1 MKAPIA
7 EILLAGPRGFCA
19 GVERAIDIVEVA
31 LSVCPPPV
39 YVRREIVHNRLVVE
53 TLRQK
58 GAIFVDE
65 LDEVPD
71 DATVIFSAH
80 GISPAVREEARRRGL
95 RVIDATCPLVTKV
108 HLEAIRYAREGY
120 SIVLIGHED
129 HDEVIGTLGEA
140 PERIIV
146 VDSVEEVERL
156 RLPDPEKV
164 AYLTQTTLS
173 VDDTRD
179 VIEALRRHFPKIVG
193 PSRDDICYA
202 TQNRQTAVKRLVD
215 DVDVL
220 LVIGAANSSNAK
232 RLVEVARTAGTSAY
246 LINDV
251 GDIRPEWLRERRA
264 GRHHR
269 RRLHAGDPGLA
280 GGRDAPRRGRQGPRG
295 PRGRRGRALR
305 AAPGVDPDGQG
316 AEPDAARADGH
327 AAVHLGPFPRKRRR
341 AVRRPAAAVSPQ
353 EDQCREPP
361 ESLAP
366 WRPRLYHDPA
376 AAGARD
382 HPERSGRGE
391 EAGRQ
396 RPGARHGVRVP
407 AGIPRGRARSA
418 GRRVRLR
425 ARGRVLGGHE
435 GNGQAA
441 WCGEGSSSGRRAER
455 STIR

>member
-1 MKAPIA
+1 MKAPIS

-19 GVERAIDIVEVA
+19 GVERAIDIVELA
-31 LSVCPPPV
+31 LSVWPHPV

-58 GAIFVDE
+58 GAMFVDE

-95 RVIDATCPLVTKV
+95 RVVDATCPLVTKV

-120 SIVLIGHED
+120 SIILIGHED

-156 RLPDPEKV
+156 VLPDPEKV

-179 VIEALRRHFPKIVG
+179 VIEALRRKFPKIVG

-232 RLVEVARTAGTSAY
+232 RLVEVAQTAGTRAY

-251 GDIRPEWLRERRA
+251 RDIQPGWLEGVQRVGITAGASTPEILVSQAVETLRGDGVKVREVHVVEEDVRFALPLELTKAAQTR
-264 GRHHR
+264 
-269 RRLHAGDPGLA
+269 
-280 GGRDAPRRGRQGPRG
+280 GRD
-295 PRGRRGRALR
+295 L
-305 AAPGVDPDGQG
+305 
-316 AEPDAARADGH
+316 
-327 AAVHLGPFPRKRRR
+327 
-341 AVRRPAAAVSPQ
+341 
-353 EDQCREPP
+353 
-361 ESLAP
+361 
-366 WRPRLYHDPA
+366 
-376 AAGARD
+376 
-382 HPERSGRGE
+382 PERT
-391 EAGRQ
+391 AM
-396 RPGARHGVRVP
+396 
-407 AGIPRGRARSA
+407 
-418 GRRVRLR
+418 RRD
-425 ARGRVLGGHE
+425 
-435 GNGQAA
+435 
-441 WCGEGSSSGRRAER
+441 
-455 STIR
+455 I